1 MWSTAENT
9 PIEGVVV
16 SDGVTVA
23 KTDAKGIYYL
33 NSDKHTGS
41 VFVSVPG
48 GYKVPVDKVFP
59 RHFRNF
65 SAAADM
71 PEQINFELEAAPAD
85 DYVVM
90 LLADI
95 HLAGRN
101 QDEEHY
107 QNWFLINIFL
117 ENFKKLY
124 YFVCIGILPIEVR
137 RGHQIVGTGVT
148 DSCELSFG
156 CWD

>member
-1 MWSTAENT
+1 MKKLHILTLSCALAAFCACSDEPVPQVQPEDPGQGQETTMGGEVPVSLDIPDKAGMNIKGVVYCGNT

-85 DYVVM
+85 D
-90 LLADI
+90 
-95 HLAGRN
+95 
-101 QDEEHY
+101 
-107 QNWFLINIFL
+107 
-117 ENFKKLY
+117 
-124 YFVCIGILPIEVR
+124 
-137 RGHQIVGTGVT
+137 
-148 DSCELSFG
+148 
-156 CWD
+156 